1 MDLEKVKHHPGYFK
15 DKKTGMIL
23 NGNKDEHRSY
33 KEAIRRFR
41 QLDTFEKELND
52 TKQKLDEITNL
63 LKQLLDNKK

>member
-1 MDLEKVKHHPGYFK
+1 MDLEKTNHPGYYK

-23 NGNKDEHRSY
+23 NGNKDEYKSY
-33 KEAIRRFR
+33 REAIRRFR
-41 QLDTFEKELND
+41 QIDRFEQELND